1 MYIYFFQWQNMNKK
15 EYVLRMLD
23 TLQNTRPLARGL
35 KILVNANP
43 LNETLIDL
51 LITTFKDAIKTL
63 DDQQQKAS
71 LEKASSFLEK
81 VKAQET
87 EAGKQDQKDIN
98 ELEDMLSNI

>member
-1 MYIYFFQWQNMNKK
+1 M
-15 EYVLRMLD
+15 
-23 TLQNTRPLARGL
+23 
-35 KILVNANP
+35 
-43 LNETLIDL
+43 
-51 LITTFKDAIKTL
+51 ITTFKDAIKTL